1 MTEERKSFTVNDRR
15 HFTAEGDTREPEKE
29 AAPASPEPA
38 PPKNEAGDATS
49 APRSSEA
56 AGPADV
62 RADFSEFLL
71 SLGAQ
76 AGYLLT
82 PQEGSDRHEA
92 LHGARSIISILEML
106 KDKTEGR
113 RTDEEERVLEGL
125 LYELRMAYV
134 AAAREVGT

>member
-15 HFTAEGDTREPEKE
+15 HFTAEGDTREPEEE
-29 AAPASPEPA
+29 AAPASSEAVPPQNETPRATSGPRASQAAEPA
-38 PPKNEAGDATS
+38 
-49 APRSSEA
+49 
-56 AGPADV
+56 
-62 RADFSEFLL
+62 DFTQFLL

-82 PQEGSDRHEA
+82 PQEGSDRSEA
-92 LHGARSIISILEML
+92 LVGARSIISILEML

-134 AAAREVGT
+134 AAAREGGT

>member
-15 HFTAEGDTREPEKE
+15 HFTADGESREPEPE
-29 AAPASPEPA
+29 AAAASPAPEP
-38 PPKNEAGDATS
+38 PQPETNDAAST
-49 APRSSEA
+49 PRQPHA
-56 AGPADV
+56 AGPV
-62 RADFSEFLL
+62 DFGQFLL

-76 AGYLLT
+76 AGFLLT
-82 PQEGSDRHEA
+82 PQEGRDRHDD
-92 LHGARSIISILEML
+92 LDGARSIISILEML

>member
-15 HFTAEGDTREPEKE
+15 HFTAEGDTREPEPE
-29 AAPASPEPA
+29 AAAPAPFEPA
-38 PPKNEAGDATS
+38 SPQNDADDASS
-49 APRSSEA
+49 APRASRA
-56 AGPADV
+56 AEPAD
-62 RADFSEFLL
+62 FGQFLL

-76 AGYLLT
+76 AGDLLT
-82 PQEGSDRHEA
+82 PPEGSDRHQA
-92 LHGARSIISILEML
+92 LEGARSIISILEML
-106 KDKTEGR
+106 KAKTEGR